1 VVSQDEKESGL
12 RAILNY
18 GHTIG
23 HAVESLTGYTV
34 VIHGEAVAIGMVA
47 ASQIA
52 LKLGLW
58 DEDSDLR
65 QFDIIEKAKL
75 PTQLPPGLNID
86 EILESLQTDKK
97 VKAGKVRFV
106 LPTRIGA
113 ATVTDIVTSDIIRQV
128 LETSP
133 VRCLA

>member
-1 VVSQDEKESGL
+1 MVSQDEKESGL

-34 VIHGEAVAIGMVA
+34 LIHGEAVAIGMVA

-52 LKLGLW
+52 LKLELW
-58 DEDSDLR
+58 DEESDRR

-75 PTQLPPGLNID
+75 PTQLPRLNID

>member
-1 VVSQDEKESGL
+1 
-12 RAILNY
+12 
-18 GHTIG
+18 
-23 HAVESLTGYTV
+23 V